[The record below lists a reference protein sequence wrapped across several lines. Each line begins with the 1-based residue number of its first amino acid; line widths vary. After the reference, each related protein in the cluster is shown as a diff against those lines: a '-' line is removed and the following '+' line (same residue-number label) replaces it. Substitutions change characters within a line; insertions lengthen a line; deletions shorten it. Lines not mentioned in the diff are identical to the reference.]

1 MTLLKYLNYLN
12 CGMTS
17 FQILQIF
24 QGGVYVYMLGV
35 E

>member
-1 MTLLKYLNYLN
+1 MPLLKYLNYLN

-17 FQILQIF
+17 FQILQII
-24 QGGVYVYMLGV
+24 QEGLYVYVPGV